1 MMVMMITENDNNDS
15 DDNSDNDDKND
26 NTSDDDENNDN
37 DDNNKIPVDS
47 PHKGPIMLSFDVTFI
62 ESKNNSQVSSDLK
75 RHVPHVTS
83 L

>member
-1 MMVMMITENDNNDS
+1 MMIVENDNDDS
-15 DDNSDNDDKND
+15 DNNSDNDDENY

-37 DDNNKIPVDS
+37 DENNKIPVDS
-47 PHKGPIMLSFDVTFI
+47 PHKGPMMLSFDVTI
-62 ESKNNSQVSSDLK
+62 VESKNNSRVSGDLR